1 MTNKKITILGSTG
14 SIGINTL
21 DVVRNSAKFDI
32 YALSAHS
39 NVDLLLK
46 QCLEFNPQMAVLADE
61 SLADEFSK
69 RLSNS
74 DCDTELLVG
83 PSALDEIARDPAV
96 DIVMAGIIGS
106 AGLSS
111 SLAAVESGK
120 RILLANKEALVMMGS
135 LFMQIARKSGSTV
148 IPIDS
153 EHNAIFQCLPDT
165 GVGIRDD
172 QFKYVEKILLTAS
185 GGPFLDLPIVNFRQI
200 TPEQACAHPKWKM
213 GKKISVDSATMMNKG
228 LEVIEAHYL
237 FGLEADKIDVVIHPQ
252 SIVHSLVYFED
263 GSVLAQMANPDMT
276 IPISYGLGYP
286 ERLILERKPLDLV
299 QVRTLD
305 FRAVDNGRFPCLSLG
320 LQALNLGGTA
330 PVLLNAANEVAVEA
344 FLTNKIEFVLI
355 PEIIESV
362 MAKISCETALSLA
375 IIRRADDSAR
385 ALAKELILKGL

>member
-21 DVVRNSAKFDI
+21 DVVRNSAKFDV
-32 YALSAHS
+32 YALSANS
-39 NVDLLLK
+39 NVDLLLR
-46 QCLEFNPQMAVLADE
+46 QCLEFNPQMAVLANE

-74 DCDTELLVG
+74 DCDTELRVG

-165 GVGIRDD
+165 GLGIRGD
-172 QFKYVEKILLTAS
+172 QFEYVEKILLTAS
-185 GGPFLDLPIVNFRQI
+185 GGPFLDLPISDFKQI
-200 TPEQACAHPKWKM
+200 TPKQACAHPKWKM

-299 QVRTLD
+299 QARTLD
-305 FRAVDNGRFPCLSLG
+305 FHAVDNGRFPCLSLG

-385 ALAKELILKGL
+385 ALAKELI

>member
-1 MTNKKITILGSTG
+1 MINKKITILGSTG

-21 DVVRNSAKFDI
+21 DVVRASTKFDV
-32 YALSAHS
+32 YALSANS
-39 NVDLLLK
+39 NVDLLLR
-46 QCLEFNPQMAVLADE
+46 QCLEFNPQVAVLADE
-61 SLADEFSK
+61 SLADDFSK

-74 DCDTELLVG
+74 DCDTELRVG
-83 PSALDEIARDPAV
+83 PSALDEIASDPAV

-135 LFMQIARKSGSTV
+135 LFMQIASKSGSTV

-172 QFKYVEKILLTAS
+172 QFEYVEKILLTAS
-185 GGPFLDLPIVNFRQI
+185 GGPFLDLPISDFKQI
-200 TPEQACAHPKWKM
+200 TPKQACAHPKWKM

-286 ERLILERKPLDLV
+286 ERLTLGRKPLDLV

-305 FRAVDNGRFPCLSLG
+305 FRAVDKGRFPCLGLG
-320 LQALNLGGTA
+320 LQALNAGGTA
-330 PVLLNAANEVAVEA
+330 PVVLNAANEVAVEA

-375 IIRRADDSAR
+375 IIRRADNSAR